1 MANKATFRRLMS
13 GYPFVKLAEL
23 VAYNAEVLAEWQRLS
38 DTQRAALIQEDYR
51 TRIWAAGY
59 AAGTARADA
68 PEARASACAGRCAA
82 AAETAQLRAAL
93 EQIAQRAHTMTG
105 TPLGAPREERR
116 LWQWMGHIA
125 DRALAALE
133 TPR

>member
-13 GYPFVKLAEL
+13 GYPFVKPAEL
-23 VAYNAEVLAEWQRLS
+23 VAYNAEVLAEWQRLT

-59 AAGTARADA
+59 AAGWALAADL
-68 PEARASACAGRCAA
+68 ETRASACAGLCAA
-82 AAETAQLRAAL
+82 AAESAQLHTAL
-93 EQIAQRAHTMTG
+93 KEIAERAHTMTG

-116 LWQWMGHIA
+116 LWQGMGHIA
-125 DRALAALE
+125 DQALSAPE
-133 TPR
+133 TQR